1 MMKYTFY
8 FVLKALFVLK
18 IFKFLSRGQK
28 KKKKKMVSALAG
40 EENPAGGEFILV
52 LSMCIS
58 KVLIRPYLTLVVFF
72 DDQDSLV
79 N

>member
-28 KKKKKMVSALAG
+28 KKKKMVSALAG
-40 EENPAGGEFILV
+40 EENPAGGGIYFGPFNV
-52 LSMCIS
+52 
-58 KVLIRPYLTLVVFF
+58 YL
-72 DDQDSLV
+72 
-79 N
+79 